1 MNSIQ
6 EHMHMMGRQA
16 RAASRLL
23 LKASTQQKNHAL
35 LAMAEGLE
43 AARVELKKANAI
55 DLEAG
60 KAKSLS
66 APLLDRLTLSDKT
79 IDTMSD
85 GLRQIAALPDPVG
98 SLTAS
103 IVRPNG
109 MRVGQMRVPIGVIGI
124 IYESRPNVTI
134 DAAAL
139 CLKSGNASILR
150 GGSEAL
156 HSNMAL
162 SLIVNAGL
170 QKAGLPAHAVQIV
183 DTADRDAVGEMI
195 TMTEHID
202 VIIPRGGKSLISRL
216 AEQARVPM
224 IKHLDGNCH
233 VYIDQYANLRQAD
246 DIAFNAKTYRYG
258 VCGSMETLL
267 VHAAVSAELLP
278 ALGQRLI
285 AHGVTLRG
293 CERTRQLVPD
303 AEVAITEDWETEY
316 LGPTLAIKVVDHLDD
331 AIAHIATYGSGHT
344 DSIVTESIASADKFQ
359 REVDSS
365 SVYVNLPTCFADGF
379 EYGLGAEIGISTNRL
394 HARGPVGLE
403 GLTTLKWV
411 LEGTGQLRQ

>member
-162 SLIVNAGL
+162 SLIVNAG
-170 QKAGLPAHAVQIV
+170 
-183 DTADRDAVGEMI
+183 RCW
-195 TMTEHID
+195 
-202 VIIPRGGKSLISRL
+202 R
-216 AEQARVPM
+216 
-224 IKHLDGNCH
+224 N
-233 VYIDQYANLRQAD
+233 
-246 DIAFNAKTYRYG
+246 
-258 VCGSMETLL
+258 
-267 VHAAVSAELLP
+267 
-278 ALGQRLI
+278 
-285 AHGVTLRG
+285 
-293 CERTRQLVPD
+293 
-303 AEVAITEDWETEY
+303 
-316 LGPTLAIKVVDHLDD
+316 DHHD
-331 AIAHIATYGSGHT
+331 
-344 DSIVTESIASADKFQ
+344 
-359 REVDSS
+359 
-365 SVYVNLPTCFADGF
+365 
-379 EYGLGAEIGISTNRL
+379 
-394 HARGPVGLE
+394 
-403 GLTTLKWV
+403 
-411 LEGTGQLRQ
+411 